1 MTEVSGQRSGVS
13 KGYEKKLMRR
23 KFFGL
28 TLCALLFALCF
39 PAQAQQTGKVYRIGY
54 LSSGRGVEVREE
66 AFRQALRELGYIEGK
81 NLVIEWR
88 FAKGRVSLRPE
99 LAAELV
105 RLKVNCIVTA
115 GSGET
120 AIAQKATSELA
131 RASKVIR

>member
-1 MTEVSGQRSGVS
+1 LVLR
-13 KGYEKKLMRR
+13 
-23 KFFGL
+23 
-28 TLCALLFALCF
+28 FALCF

-54 LSSGRGVEVREE
+54 LSTSGRGVEVREE